1 MFGKLM
7 NNYYYGKSGKGDY
20 QRDDLPRNR
29 WQLFWEMLR
38 IRLAGLFRL
47 NLMTALIF
55 VPLMYVLMVMVN
67 TLFAHLVGISEALS
81 NPEMTEAA
89 KALVQDSP
97 QQIYSILFSGLV
109 MAIPAIAITGPVQ
122 AGMAYVTRNWARD
135 EHAFVWSDF
144 LDALKGK
151 FGQAIAPVTHLAQ
164 VQAAHR
170 YAVRAAATGDHQQR
184 LAFQRNQEKGG
195 RVIVLQLDVVNAHTA
210 PALFAIR
217 VERRALDHA
226 LAADA
231 DEHRSGRILDGRQI
245 ERLRLGRGR
254 PGSADPR
261 RGRSFHAAH
270 APGLF
275 QLRAQAAIFGLQ
287 HLDVRAHGRGKRI
300 QVGNRGAVNVVR
312 HGLSVGW
319 QFQDAV
325 TVISGGTSCIQVFP
339 GLSGMT
345 WPLAS
350 RKVKGDWRSGR
361 THLPG

>member
-109 MAIPAIAITGPVQ
+109 MVIPAIAITGPVQ

-135 EHAFVWSDF
+135 EHAFIWSDF
-144 LDALKGK
+144 KDAVKENWKQALGISLITGLVPVIMLVCWQFYGGMAQSSGLFYVIPQVLTMALGVVWMLALTFMYPMMVTYKMG
-151 FGQAIAPVTHLAQ
+151 FGTLIRNSLLLA
-164 VQAAHR
+164 VGRLPHTVGA
-170 YAVRAAATGDHQQR
+170 R
-184 LAFQRNQEKGG
+184 LAML
-195 RVIVLQLDVVNAHTA
+195 VPTLIA
-210 PALFAIR
+210 ALVAFYTPYMMY
-217 VERRALDHA
+217 ALMA
-226 LAADA
+226 LAGYYFLLGNGLARFVYASFTNAVFDRYINPRIEGVEVNRGLSTDLDDEDDA
-231 DEHRSGRILDGRQI
+231 AE
-245 ERLRLGRGR
+245 E
-254 PGSADPR
+254 A
-261 RGRSFHAAH
+261 
-270 APGLF
+270 APGED
-275 QLRAQAAIFGLQ
+275 QA
-287 HLDVRAHGRGKRI
+287 
-300 QVGNRGAVNVVR
+300 
-312 HGLSVGW
+312 
-319 QFQDAV
+319 
-325 TVISGGTSCIQVFP
+325 
-339 GLSGMT
+339 
-345 WPLAS
+345 
-350 RKVKGDWRSGR
+350 
-361 THLPG
+361 

>member
-135 EHAFVWSDF
+135 EHAFIWSDF
-144 LDALKGK
+144 KDAVKENWKQALGISLITGLVPVIMLVCWQFYGGMAQSSGLFYVIPQVLTMALGVVWMLALTFMYPMMVTYKMG
-151 FGQAIAPVTHLAQ
+151 FGTLIRNSLLLA
-164 VQAAHR
+164 VGRLPHTVGA
-170 YAVRAAATGDHQQR
+170 R
-184 LAFQRNQEKGG
+184 LAML
-195 RVIVLQLDVVNAHTA
+195 VPTLIA
-210 PALFAIR
+210 ALVAFYTPYMMY
-217 VERRALDHA
+217 ALMA
-226 LAADA
+226 LAGYYFLLGNGLARFVYASFTNAVFDRYINPRIEGVEVNRGLSTGLD
-231 DEHRSGRILDGRQI
+231 DED
-245 ERLRLGRGR
+245 E
-254 PGSADPR
+254 PAEEE
-261 RGRSFHAAH
+261 A
-270 APGLF
+270 APGED
-275 QLRAQAAIFGLQ
+275 QA
-287 HLDVRAHGRGKRI
+287 
-300 QVGNRGAVNVVR
+300 
-312 HGLSVGW
+312 
-319 QFQDAV
+319 
-325 TVISGGTSCIQVFP
+325 
-339 GLSGMT
+339 
-345 WPLAS
+345 
-350 RKVKGDWRSGR
+350 
-361 THLPG
+361 